1 MSMWTHMKKIILIV
15 LLCFV
20 IALLTGCNDSDK
32 LRKDVGSNNKVLV
45 DHSFRLVTLEENGVI
60 YIMGNGR
67 MAPYYSP
74 NGKLCHYVDGEIVEI
89 GD

>member
-1 MSMWTHMKKIILIV
+1 MKKIILVV

-20 IALLTGCNDSDK
+20 IMLLTGCNDGDK
-32 LRKDVGSNNKVLV
+32 LQKDVESNNKVLV
-45 DHSFRLVTLEENGVI
+45 DHSFRLVTLEENGII
-60 YIMGNGR
+60 YIMGQQR